1 MNALVITV
9 IIFACLFGGGVA
21 GLLLKRR
28 LPDHHLSPETR
39 DVVRLA
45 AGLIGTLAALVL
57 GLLIASAN
65 SSFNARDQEIKQA
78 GVDLILLDRTMRYYG
93 PETTEI
99 RALLRQGVARAIDLH
114 WPKEEGK
121 RVSSREDPEGGF
133 LLERAIELIRNLK
146 PGDDAHRSQQNRAL
160 QIGGELSRTHWL
172 LIEQSGSSIPTAFL
186 VFLVFWVAMIFA
198 SFGLFA
204 PCNTTVIVALFVC
217 SVSIAGSIFLILEM
231 DAPLHGLIKISGAPL
246 HSALS
251 YLNQ

>member
-1 MNALVITV
+1 MNSLVVAV
-9 IIFACLFGGGVA
+9 IVFACIFGGGIA

-28 LPDHHLSPETR
+28 LPDQHLSTETR

-78 GVDLILLDRTMRYYG
+78 GVDLILLDRTLRYYG

-99 RALLRQGVARAIDLH
+99 RAMLRQSVARAIELH
-114 WPKEEGK
+114 WPKEGGH
-121 RVSSREDPEGGF
+121 VSSKEDREGGL

-160 QIGGELSRTHWL
+160 QIGGDLARTHWL
-172 LIEQSGSSIPTAFL
+172 LIEQSGSSIPTVFL
-186 VFLVFWVAMIFA
+186 VFLVFWVTMIFA

-217 SVSIAGSIFLILEM
+217 SVSLAGSIFLILEM
-231 DAPLHGLIKISGAPL
+231 DTPLHGLVKISGAPI
-246 HSALS
+246 HNALS
-251 YLNQ
+251 LLNQ

>member
-1 MNALVITV
+1 MNALVVAV
-9 IIFACLFGGGVA
+9 IVFACMFGGGVV

-57 GLLIASAN
+57 GLLIATVY
-65 SSFNARDQEIKQA
+65 SSFNTRDQEIKQVA
-78 GVDLILLDRTMRYYG
+78 VDLILLDRTLRYYG

-99 RALLRQGVARAIDLH
+99 RTLLRQGVTRAIEQH
-114 WPKEEGK
+114 WPKEGG
-121 RVSSREDPEGGF
+121 RVSSREDPEGGL

-146 PGDDAHRSQQNRAL
+146 PGDEAHRSQQKRAL
-160 QIGGELSRTHWL
+160 QIGGDLARTHWL

-186 VFLVFWVAMIFA
+186 VFLVFWVTMIFA

-204 PCNTTVIVALFVC
+204 PCNTTVIAALFVC
-217 SVSIAGSIFLILEM
+217 SVSIAGSMFLILEM
-231 DAPLHGLIKISGAPL
+231 DTPLHGLIKISAAPM

-251 YLNQ
+251 HLNQ

>member
-1 MNALVITV
+1 MDILVIAV
-9 IIFACLFGGGVA
+9 IAFACMFGGGVV

-45 AGLIGTLAALVL
+45 AGLIGTLSALVL
-57 GLLIASAN
+57 GLLISSAH
-65 SSFNARDQEIKQA
+65 SSFNTRDQEIKQIGA
-78 GVDLILLDRTMRYYG
+78 DLILLDRALRYYG

-99 RALLRQGVARAIDLH
+99 RTLLRQGVARAIEQH
-114 WPKEEGK
+114 WPKEDG
-121 RVSSREDPEGGF
+121 RVSSREDPEGGR
-133 LLERAIELIRNLK
+133 LLERAIELTRNLK
-146 PGDDAHRSQQNRAL
+146 PGDEAHRSQQKRAL
-160 QIGGELSRTHWL
+160 QIGGDLARTHWL

-186 VFLVFWVAMIFA
+186 LFLVFWVTMIFA

-204 PCNTTVIVALFVC
+204 PCNTTVIAALFVC

-231 DAPLHGLIKISGAPL
+231 DTPLHGLINISGAPI

-251 YLNQ
+251 HLNQ

>member
-1 MNALVITV
+1 MNSLVIAV
-9 IIFACLFGGGVA
+9 IAFSCMFGGGVA

-65 SSFNARDQEIKQA
+65 NSFNARDQEIKQA
-78 GVDLILLDRTMRYYG
+78 GADLILLDRTLRHYG
-93 PETTEI
+93 PETNEI
-99 RALLRQGVARAIDLH
+99 RTLLRQGVTRTIEQH
-114 WPKEEGK
+114 WPKEGK
-121 RVSSREDPEGGF
+121 RVSSREDPKEGL

-146 PGDDAHRSQQNRAL
+146 PDDDAHRSQQKRAL
-160 QIGGELSRTHWL
+160 QIGDNLARTHWL

-186 VFLVFWVAMIFA
+186 VFLVFWVTMIFA

-204 PCNTTVIVALFVC
+204 SYNTTVIAALFAC
-217 SVSIAGSIFLILEM
+217 SMSIAGSMFLILEM
-231 DAPLHGLIKISGAPL
+231 DAPLHGLIKVSSAPM
-246 HSALS
+246 HRTLS
-251 YLNQ
+251 HLNQ

>member
-1 MNALVITV
+1 MSALVIAV
-9 IIFACLFGGGVA
+9 IVFACMFGGGVA
-21 GLLLKRR
+21 GLMLKRR

-45 AGLIGTLAALVL
+45 AALIATLAALVL

-78 GVDLILLDRTMRYYG
+78 GADLILLDRALRYYG

-99 RALLRQGVARAIDLH
+99 RTLLRQGVARAIELH
-114 WPKEEGK
+114 WPKEDG
-121 RVSSREDPEGGF
+121 RVSSREDSEGGL

-160 QIGGELSRTHWL
+160 QIGGDLARTHWL
-172 LIEQSGSSIPTAFL
+172 LVEQSGSSIPTAFL
-186 VFLVFWVAMIFA
+186 VFLVFWVTMIFA

-204 PCNTTVIVALFVC
+204 PFNTTVIAALFFC

-231 DAPLHGLIKISGAPL
+231 DAPLHGLIKISGAPM

-251 YLNQ
+251 HLNQ